1 MKNILLIL
9 ALLAFVGCDENA
21 PTKNEVK
28 ESPDKKYTLEELE
41 SDPNWVEITDID
53 TIKSPCIDWELYEM
67 GKLFRD
73 KESIKKLVLL
83 YDTTSIFYKNDLC
96 EKNIDLYN
104 INYNIKDVIL
114 FNCGIGGG
122 GPITIRRIFKN
133 DKYKV
138 IYYYLSVEPTSG
150 TFEYIVYGDAIVIDK
165 LPADYIFVSDTVFIN
180 RRVKTE

>member
-1 MKNILLIL
+1 MRNLILIL
-9 ALLAFVGCDENA
+9 ALLAFLGCDENA

-67 GKLFRD
+67 GRVFRD
-73 KESIKKLVLL
+73 RESIKKLVLL
-83 YDTTSIFYKNDLC
+83 YDTTSIFYKNSLC

-104 INYNIKDVIL
+104 MDYDKKDVIL

-122 GPITIRRIFKN
+122 GPITNRRIFKSEI
-133 DKYKV
+133 YKA

-150 TFEYIVYGDAIVIDK
+150 TFENIVYGDAIVIDK
-165 LPADYIFVSDTVFIN
+165 IPSNYTFVSDTVFIYD
-180 RRVKTE
+180 RIMTE

>member
-1 MKNILLIL
+1 MKNLILIL
-9 ALLAFVGCDENA
+9 ALIAFLGCDENVS
-21 PTKNEVK
+21 TVNIYQEYIDK
-28 ESPDKKYTLEELE
+28 EYTIEELE

-67 GKLFRD
+67 GRVFRD
-73 KESIKKLVLL
+73 RESLEKLVLL
-83 YDTTSIFYKNDLC
+83 YDTTSVFYKNDLC

-104 INYNIKDVIL
+104 IDYNKSDVIL

-122 GPITIRRIFKN
+122 QPITIRRIFRN

-165 LPADYIFVSDTVFIN
+165 IPSNYTFVSDTVFIYD
-180 RRVKTE
+180 RIMTE

>member
-1 MKNILLIL
+1 MKNIILIL
-9 ALLAFVGCDENA
+9 ALLAFWGCDENA
-21 PTKNEVK
+21 PTVHKYQEFI
-28 ESPDKKYTLEELE
+28 DKDYTIEELE

-53 TIKSPCIDWELYEM
+53 TIKIPCVSWELYEM
-67 GKLFRD
+67 GKLFRN

-104 INYNIKDVIL
+104 IDYNNSDVIL

-165 LPADYIFVSDTVFIN
+165 LPSDYIFVSDTVFIN
-180 RRVKTE
+180 SRVMTE